1 MVKYSRVAVAS
12 HEFYYDTLDEHRS
25 IRHSPVSENKFIAD
39 KAGKTEWKG
48 SSKSKQLV
56 RRSWCLV
63 LLTVTTPR
71 PNLRTTADCCNP
83 IREAVA
89 NELPC
94 LCNLYKDPTLL
105 AFFNVTVAEALR
117 ISRECGITTD
127 LSACNG
133 MCLTNFVF
141 QLLLLLLRLLHPRQP
156 ILGLDTPF
164 FSSLQRA
171 YALQQDA
178 LSKNSAT

>member
-1 MVKYSRVAVAS
+1 MAKLLMVVIYV
-12 HEFYYDTLDEHRS
+12 
-25 IRHSPVSENKFIAD
+25 
-39 KAGKTEWKG
+39 
-48 SSKSKQLV
+48 
-56 RRSWCLV
+56 V
-63 LLTVTTPR
+63 LGTMATVTDRQATCAQKLVPCAPYR
-71 PNLRTTADCCNP
+71 NNSTAKPQNYCCNP

-127 LSACNG
+127 LSACNEF
-133 MCLTNFVF
+133 CFPATATSPSSAP
-141 QLLLLLLRLLHPRQP
+141 PRQP

>member
-1 MVKYSRVAVAS
+1 MSFTMTRLMSIEVFLIPLFQRTNSQQIRLGKQSGKEVPKVMAKLLMVVIYV
-12 HEFYYDTLDEHRS
+12 
-25 IRHSPVSENKFIAD
+25 
-39 KAGKTEWKG
+39 
-48 SSKSKQLV
+48 
-56 RRSWCLV
+56 V
-63 LLTVTTPR
+63 LGTMATVTDRQATCAQKLVPCAPYR
-71 PNLRTTADCCNP
+71 NNSTAKPQNYCCNP

-133 MCLTNFVF
+133 MCLTVYEWIGF
-141 QLLLLLLRLLHPRQP
+141 
-156 ILGLDTPF
+156 
-164 FSSLQRA
+164 
-171 YALQQDA
+171 
-178 LSKNSAT
+178 

>member
-1 MVKYSRVAVAS
+1 MA
-12 HEFYYDTLDEHRS
+12 
-25 IRHSPVSENKFIAD
+25 
-39 KAGKTEWKG
+39 
-48 SSKSKQLV
+48 
-56 RRSWCLV
+56 
-63 LLTVTTPR
+63 TVTDGQATCAQKLVPCAPYR
-71 PNLRTTADCCNP
+71 NNSTAKPQNYCCNP

-105 AFFNVTVAEALR
+105 AFFDVTVAEALR

-127 LSACNG
+127 LSACNEF
-133 MCLTNFVF
+133 CFPATATS
-141 QLLLLLLRLLHPRQP
+141 PSSAP
-156 ILGLDTPF
+156 PPPGLDTPF